1 MKRMWSGEQ
10 RSALR
15 PKVKR
20 RSFRPYRQPLGSWHC
35 AAKALAASIAAQA
48 LWRDHAMHAPLRSSR
63 RDQVDGVSRSIVAE
77 LLLGKH
83 KSQVK
88 LTEACH
94 TTLQQG
100 VKCTCKRYCVRCT
113 CDVCLASP
121 SRGLFAKK
129 KMNIVLHH
137 GRFEVTG
144 PKSVMPCKLGIASCT
159 SCRAASKRRKR
170 SNPGDL
176 VALRSAAAV
185 TASAPDYGSTL
196 AALGSAATLPSTA
209 SGAAAAASSSSSSS
223 SFSPASSSRTRT
235 ASAAGAETRAV
246 EPGRIAGS
254 AAMFGQAAATSAQR
268 GAQQQ
273 YVARMQQQQQQ
284 QQQEQQRGYDVSARN
299 CGIGAAAPPEHRRA
313 GPSSSASMAMLR
325 MHKMQQW
332 QAQVRFERERL
343 DAMQR
348 RMIYA
353 APLPPPPSMP
363 PAPWYGFGGT
373 ASALPSS
380 LPPSSSSPFFVESRA
395 PPPPRREES
404 IALTRERASALWA
417 PLAQM
422 RTLAQKFRDA
432 GYSEVLVS
440 QFEEE
445 IASIRIL
452 LLRQGSVPPELL
464 ASLR

>member
-48 LWRDHAMHAPLRSSR
+48 LWRDHAMHAPPRSSR
-63 RDQVDGVSRSIVAE
+63 RDEGDLVDGVSRSIVAE

-83 KSQVK
+83 ESQVM

-144 PKSVMPCKLGIASCT
+144 PKSVMPCKLGMSCT
-159 SCRAASKRRKR
+159 SCRATSKRRKR

-176 VALRSAAAV
+176 VALRSAAAA

-223 SFSPASSSRTRT
+223 SFSSASSSRTRT

-268 GAQQQ
+268 AAQQQ
-273 YVARMQQQQQQ
+273 YVARMQQQQ
-284 QQQEQQRGYDVSARN
+284 QQRGYDVSARN

-452 LLRQGSVPPELL
+452 LLGQGSVPPELL